1 MISAEKFNLKG
12 ESEKAVALPKE
23 VFGVKASAQLMA
35 QSVRVYLANQRK
47 ARAKTKTR
55 GEVAKTTAKMYK
67 QKGTGR
73 ARHGS
78 YSSPI
83 FVGGGVALGPTGQE
97 NWKLKMPKQMTK
109 LALAG
114 ALSNRAKDKKV
125 VILGGADKAS
135 GKVTEMKELSKKL
148 TNGKQKWL
156 LVTTA
161 GQKQMAKAWRN
172 RSGVM
177 VRQSERLNAYE
188 VMINRNIVITD
199 EALAAL
205 VKKYAN

>member
-1 MISAEKFNLKG
+1 MITAEKFNIKG
-12 ESEKAVALPKE
+12 EGVKAVNLPKE
-23 VFGVKASAQLMA
+23 LFGVEASEQVMA
-35 QSVRVYLANQRK
+35 QAVRVYLANQRK

-73 ARHGS
+73 ARHGA

-83 FVGGGVALGPTGQE
+83 FVGGGVALGPTGEE

-114 ALSNRAKDKKV
+114 ALSDRAKEKKV
-125 VILGGADKAS
+125 VILGGADKAE
-135 GKVTEMKELSKKL
+135 GKVSEMKELHKKL
-148 TNGKQKWL
+148 STGKQKWL

-161 GQKQMAKAWRN
+161 KQKQMAKAWRN
-172 RSGVM
+172 KSGVT

-188 VMINRNIVITD
+188 VMVNKKIVITD